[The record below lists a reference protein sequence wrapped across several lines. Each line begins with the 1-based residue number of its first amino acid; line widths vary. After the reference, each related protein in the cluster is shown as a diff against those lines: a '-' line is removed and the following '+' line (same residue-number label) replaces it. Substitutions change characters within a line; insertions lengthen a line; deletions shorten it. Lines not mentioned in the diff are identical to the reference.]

1 MSKSI
6 YMKGRNGLKKNN
18 FFLLISS
25 WINTSLLFLILITN
39 LLTNNYRNLT
49 LYIVLSIIALISSIV
64 VSTTVWFIRK

>member
-1 MSKSI
+1 
-6 YMKGRNGLKKNN
+6 MKGRNGLKKNN